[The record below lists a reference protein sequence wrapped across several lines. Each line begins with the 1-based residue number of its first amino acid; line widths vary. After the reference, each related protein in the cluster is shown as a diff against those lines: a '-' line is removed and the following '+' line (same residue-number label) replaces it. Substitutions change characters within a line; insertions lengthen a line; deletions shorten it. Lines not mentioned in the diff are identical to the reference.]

1 MANTFTGSFD
11 INVTLNEI
19 VSSGGL
25 RSGSIPTRFLQ
36 QLSMAT
42 GTADGQVNVGYYKR
56 ESGIGASVT
65 TSYDLVG
72 GLTDASGNAINI
84 DEVVLI
90 AIRNLSATAANY
102 LVMAP
107 NATNGFGIV
116 SSNKG
121 FWAAAGGSGG
131 GSVIP
136 ADYDSA
142 TDTGS
147 WVVLHSRVGIPAAAG
162 STDILSVIT
171 QSATSSN
178 TWDIVI
184 IGRDN

>member
-1 MANTFTGSFD
+1 MANTFTASFD
-11 INVTLNEI
+11 VNVTLNEI
-19 VSSGGL
+19 VGSGGL

-36 QLSMAT
+36 QLQMAT
-42 GTADGQVNVGYYKR
+42 GTAGGQVNVGYYKR

-102 LVMAP
+102 LIVGP
-107 NATNGFGIV
+107 HPTNGFGIV

-121 FWAAAGGSGG
+121 FWQAAGNAGG
-131 GSVIP
+131 GNIVS

-147 WVVLHSRVGIPAAAG
+147 WVVLHSRVGVPAAAG
-162 STDILSVIT
+162 STDILGVIT